1 MLYHLIHHFKKH
13 MELYHVPLI
22 KVNHIESFLYLLT
35 IISSVMNIPQSSL
48 LAKFIGV
55 WGPVRLMNAT
65 FSTLGVLNVAIITL
79 GVLNLITLGVLM
91 LRKSKP
97 LKVMII
103 PASSLKLCVII
114 IIISSDHHFS
124 EYEGGII
131 IAARV
136 LNLV

>member
-1 MLYHLIHHFKKH
+1 MYIWV
-13 MELYHVPLI
+13 YHVPLI
-22 KVNHIESFLYLLT
+22 KVNCIESLLYLLT
-35 IISSVMNIPQSSL
+35 SISNVMNIPVSSL
-48 LAKFIGV
+48 LAKCIAI
-55 WGPVRLMNAT
+55 WSPVGLMNAT

-114 IIISSDHHFS
+114 IIISSDHHLF
-124 EYEGGII
+124 
-131 IAARV
+131 
-136 LNLV
+136 